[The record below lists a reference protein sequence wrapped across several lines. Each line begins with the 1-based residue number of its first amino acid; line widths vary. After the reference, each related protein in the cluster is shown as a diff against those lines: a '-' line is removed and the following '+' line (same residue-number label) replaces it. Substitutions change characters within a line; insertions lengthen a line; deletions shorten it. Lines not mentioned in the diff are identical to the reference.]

1 MAGAELR
8 ITPFAPADR
17 APRRDL
23 VLAGLAD
30 RWGELDPTF
39 NQDLDD
45 PIAAHPGV
53 TIVMARLDAEVVGT
67 GALAPQA
74 DGQAEIMRMSVARRH
89 RRMGVGEAI
98 LDHLVA
104 TASRRG
110 VRTLVLETSTAW
122 SDAVDFYLRRGFGIT
137 HRIEDGPDPSTFLR
151 RDIGQP

>member
-23 VLAGLAD
+23 VLAGL
-30 RWGELDPTF
+30 
-39 NQDLDD
+39 
-45 PIAAHPGV
+45 
-53 TIVMARLDAEVVGT
+53 
-67 GALAPQA
+67 
-74 DGQAEIMRMSVARRH
+74 QAEIMRMSVARRH
-89 RRMGVGEAI
+89 RRMGIGEAI